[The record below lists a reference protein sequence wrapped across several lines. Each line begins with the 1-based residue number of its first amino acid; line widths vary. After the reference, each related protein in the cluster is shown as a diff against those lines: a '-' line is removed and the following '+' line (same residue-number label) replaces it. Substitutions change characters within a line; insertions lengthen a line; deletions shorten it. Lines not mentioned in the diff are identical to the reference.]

1 MLMKLPPFLSFLRRR
16 TALED
21 LPLSTRVATLE
32 GDVLAMRAQVDS
44 IHTTT
49 RKLQGKVYRGV
60 PLGLTKDADPPEL
73 PQIEN
78 EVKPSEPE
86 PMPFR
91 SKSDLYRA
99 ASHLRGGR

>member
-1 MLMKLPPFLSFLRRR
+1 MKKPSFLSFLRRR
-16 TALED
+16 TPLED
-21 LPLSTRVATLE
+21 LPLSSRVATLE

-60 PLGLTKDADPPEL
+60 PLGLTKDADPAPEL
-73 PQIEN
+73 PQSEN
-78 EVKPSEPE
+78 EVTPE
-86 PMPFR
+86 EQKPMPFR

-99 ASHLRGGR
+99 ASYLRGGR

>member
-1 MLMKLPPFLSFLRRR
+1 MKKPSFLSFFRRR
-16 TALED
+16 TPIED
-21 LPLSTRVATLE
+21 LPLSTRIATLE

-60 PLGLTKDADPPEL
+60 PLGLTKDADPEL
-73 PQIEN
+73 PQKEN
-78 EVKPSEPE
+78 EVRPVEPE
-86 PMPFR
+86 PKPMPFR

-99 ASHLRGGR
+99 ASYLRGGR

>member
-1 MLMKLPPFLSFLRRR
+1 
-16 TALED
+16 
-21 LPLSTRVATLE
+21 
-32 GDVLAMRAQVDS
+32 MRAQVDS

-60 PLGLTKDADPPEL
+60 PLGLTKDADPQPEL
-73 PQIEN
+73 PQNEN
-78 EVKPSEPE
+78 EVRPEEPK

-99 ASHLRGGR
+99 ASYLRGGR